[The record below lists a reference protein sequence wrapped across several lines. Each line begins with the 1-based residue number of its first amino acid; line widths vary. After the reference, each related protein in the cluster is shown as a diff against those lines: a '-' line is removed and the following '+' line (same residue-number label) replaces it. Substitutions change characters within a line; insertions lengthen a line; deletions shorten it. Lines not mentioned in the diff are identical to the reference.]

1 VIGKVLSTEL
11 KPEDGKI
18 VQIWFHFVV
27 EVDCNSGRHRRVY
40 KDGRVEVID

>member
-1 VIGKVLSTEL
+1 MSTEL
-11 KPEDGKI
+11 KLEDWQI

-40 KDGRVEVID
+40 KDGRVEAID